1 MSSQLTVEQTALESP
16 LERDKDFEVTVTFRV
31 SAEAINLLVPRGV
44 TARQFQEAFTTLLI
58 AGAYTQV
65 QKTRDLQK
73 TERTE
78 TRDAGNNV
86 IVPALRR
93 SQELQQ
99 AGRFAQV
106 ALTHL
111 ETAALWADKAV
122 VWTR

>member
-1 MSSQLTVEQTALESP
+1 MSSQLTVEQTSLELPLDREKATQVTISFNVSP
-16 LERDKDFEVTVTFRV
+16 
-31 SAEAINLLVPRGV
+31 EAIDRLVPRGA
-44 TARQFQEAFTTLLI
+44 TRRQFEEAFTTLL
-58 AGAYTQV
+58 ACGLYTRIQDI
-65 QKTRDLQK
+65 RELQK
-73 TERTE
+73 AERTE